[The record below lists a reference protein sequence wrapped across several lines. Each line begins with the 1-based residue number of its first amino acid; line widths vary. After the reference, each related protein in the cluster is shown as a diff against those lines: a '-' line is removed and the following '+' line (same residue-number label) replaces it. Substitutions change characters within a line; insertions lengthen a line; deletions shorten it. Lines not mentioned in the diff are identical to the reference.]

1 MNENKEH
8 INYHNNI
15 SNYFLKRTSLSEL
28 RKITINYLL
37 STNENSHFLTGLNTI
52 GNTCYM
58 NSALQCLSN
67 CEDLT
72 KLFFSI
78 SEINTLN
85 NLGSKREISNAYYNM
100 IYGKEI

>member
-1 MNENKEH
+1 
-8 INYHNNI
+8 
-15 SNYFLKRTSLSEL
+15 
-28 RKITINYLL
+28 
-37 STNENSHFLTGLNTI
+37 
-52 GNTCYM
+52 M

-72 KLFFSI
+72 KLFLSKKYI

>member
-1 MNENKEH
+1 
-8 INYHNNI
+8 
-15 SNYFLKRTSLSEL
+15 
-28 RKITINYLL
+28 
-37 STNENSHFLTGLNTI
+37 
-52 GNTCYM
+52 M
-58 NSALQCLSN
+58 NSALQCLIN

-85 NLGSKREISNAYYNM
+85 NLGSKREISNTYYKM